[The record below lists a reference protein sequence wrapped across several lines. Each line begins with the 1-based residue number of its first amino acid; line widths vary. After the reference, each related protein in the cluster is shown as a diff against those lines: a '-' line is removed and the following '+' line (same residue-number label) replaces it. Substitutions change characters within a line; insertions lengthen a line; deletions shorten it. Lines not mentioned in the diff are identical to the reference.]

1 MPSETIIYQANTIT
15 SHVVD
20 TFDPGSVKAISYIC
34 QIDNISDSS
43 ILNIRVI
50 HDGNSVGVTQQGLTI
65 SNSPPSSFD
74 ANIHLG
80 EGKLFFTPSVVPS
93 TVTLEKTTILANN
106 YGEHT
111 RCGRWIKHTEGFALN
126 SNTVVIR
133 QANNNTF
140 ANTSTYLISNVL
152 GPVKEGSNLIENSQF
167 SNNVAWI
174 PINDIVLTEQKLTTN
189 NIYVD
194 NFIYQLFQANIG
206 YSYIASANGEN
217 GKFIIGTTFSNNNNY
232 VYQNL
237 STTSVETIFSPNTVT
252 NMFVSL
258 GHTQN
263 EVTNV
268 YSANLHKIVPFNTYR
283 WDLGTF
289 YLKWTNTAVNTVLW
303 SMETV
308 EGYSRELKVNS
319 DNNVQISE
327 NNSVFVI
334 GSQSTGNNTLSLSYG
349 NGFVASLNGNSVVSN
364 LNIELI
370 DNMITLEFITSP
382 LQFSYVPTILSNTEL
397 VDLSND

>member
-1 MPSETIIYQANTIT
+1 MPETIIYQANSIT

-20 TFDPGSVKAISYIC
+20 TFDPGSIKAITYFC

-43 ILNIRVI
+43 ILNIRLI
-50 HDGNSVGVTQQGLTI
+50 HDGNSVGVAQQGLTL
-65 SNSPPSSFD
+65 SNNPPSSFD

-80 EGKLFFTPSVVPS
+80 VGKLFFTPSVVPS
-93 TVTLEKTTILANN
+93 KVTLEKTTILANN

-111 RCGRWIKHTEGFALN
+111 RCGRWIRHTEGFALDN
-126 SNTVVIR
+126 NTVVIR
-133 QANNNTF
+133 QANNNVF
-140 ANTSTYLISNVL
+140 ANIGTYLISNTL
-152 GPVKEGSNLIENSQF
+152 GPVKEGSNLIVNPEFTSTA
-167 SNNVAWI
+167 AWI

-189 NIYVD
+189 NIYLD
-194 NFIYQLFQANIG
+194 NFIYQTFQANIG

-217 GKFIIGTTFSNNNNY
+217 GKFVVGTTISDNNY

-237 STTSVETIFSPNTVT
+237 STTSVESIFSPNTAT
-252 NMFVSL
+252 NMFVSV

-263 EVTNV
+263 EITNV

-303 SMETV
+303 SMENV
-308 EGYSRELKVNS
+308 DGHSRQLKVNS

-334 GSQSTGNNTLSLSYG
+334 GPQSTGNNTIALSYG

-364 LNIELI
+364 LSIELI
-370 DNMITLEFITSP
+370 NNMITLEFITSP